1 MSVERI
7 HSIPGISKPR
17 PTFVLAKPL
26 FILFFLSNDEEMP
39 EQWIIRVEG
48 KEYGPADLATLRE
61 WKADG
66 RVLPT
71 NPARMVD
78 VDLWKTAGDIPGLF
92 QVARPPVQT
101 TVEAKARPARTVS
114 RAETSDRIAADTAAP
129 TSLEPPSRNI
139 LVETFRI
146 YFRGFFQF
154 LCLALLSIVPILCAE
169 FASRFIDTAPGVN
182 VDLRTLVAVA
192 FGLCM
197 LVLRIVL
204 IPVYIAGIQILTA
217 ELATGHRIG
226 FLSVLNGAVK
236 YWPRVAGLGLF
247 VYGVFFLLTLFALGI
262 AVMVVTSATLFSIV
276 LALGLLAF
284 QVWLFGRFFI
294 NVLFWQQFTVL
305 ENATAT
311 DALRES
317 KNLARSGRDLPWY
330 QRPLWRG
337 ALIVSIWFAFVIAV
351 TIIPVWPMLRDYL
364 AELMRTQDPQALLQK
379 MNASLKAHGFD
390 YPALALNI
398 LQRILQPLLG
408 IAFVVLYL
416 DSRQEE

>member
-1 MSVERI
+1 M
-7 HSIPGISKPR
+7 
-17 PTFVLAKPL
+17 A
-26 FILFFLSNDEEMP
+26 
-39 EQWIIRVEG
+39 EQWIIQVQG
-48 KEYGPADLATLRE
+48 KEYGPADLDTLRE

-66 RVLPT
+66 RVLPA

-78 VDLWKTAGDIPGLF
+78 VDPAAGGLSEMEALWKTAADIPGLF
-92 QVARPPVQT
+92 QVEAPPVQ
-101 TVEAKARPARTVS
+101 VEAGSQPSATYAQDSGVPEEVRDPK
-114 RAETSDRIAADTAAP
+114 TASKPP
-129 TSLEPPSRNI
+129 TRNI

-154 LCLALLSIVPILCAE
+154 FCLSLLSILPILCAE
-169 FASRFIDTAPGVN
+169 FTSRFIDTAPGVN

-197 LVLRIVL
+197 LILRIVL
-204 IPVYIAGIQILTA
+204 IPVYIAGIQILAA

-247 VYGVFFLLTLFALGI
+247 VFGVFILLIAFALFIMGMI
-262 AVMVVTSATLFSIV
+262 VIGANSLPMIV
-276 LALGLLAF
+276 LALGLLVF

-305 ENATAT
+305 ENASAT

-317 KNLARSGRDLPWY
+317 RSLARGGRDLSWY
-330 QRPLWRG
+330 QRPIWRG
-337 ALIVSIWFAFVIAV
+337 ALIVSLWFAFVLAI
-351 TIIPVWPMLRDYL
+351 TIVPQWAMLRDYFV
-364 AELMRTQDPQALLQK
+364 ELMRTQDPQALYQK
-379 MNASLKAHGFD
+379 MNAALQTHGVD
-390 YPALALNI
+390 YTALGVSV

-416 DSRQEE
+416 DSKGDDRA

>member
-1 MSVERI
+1 M
-7 HSIPGISKPR
+7 
-17 PTFVLAKPL
+17 A
-26 FILFFLSNDEEMP
+26 
-39 EQWIIRVEG
+39 EQWIIRVGG

-61 WKADG
+61 WKTDG

-71 NPARMVD
+71 NPARGVD
-78 VDLWKTAGDIPGLF
+78 VDSAAVAISAKEAPWKTAGDIPGLF
-92 QVARPPVQT
+92 QVEPPPVQAR
-101 TVEAKARPARTVS
+101 VEANASPARTVS
-114 RAETSDRIAADTAAP
+114 RAGASGRIVADTAATT
-129 TSLEPPSRNI
+129 TSKPPSRNI

-154 LCLALLSIVPILCAE
+154 FCLALLSIVPILCAE
-169 FASRFIDTAPGVN
+169 LTSRFIDTAPGLN
-182 VDLRTLVAVA
+182 VDLRTLVAMA

-247 VYGVFFLLTLFALGI
+247 VYGVFFLLILFALGI
-262 AVMVVTSATLFSIV
+262 AIMVVTSATLFSIV

-305 ENATAT
+305 ENSTAA

-317 KNLARSGRDLPWY
+317 RELARSGRDLPWY

-337 ALIVSIWFAFVIAV
+337 AFIVSIWFAFVIAITV
-351 TIIPVWPMLRDYL
+351 VPEWPMLRDYFV
-364 AELMRTQDPQALLQK
+364 ELMRTQDPQALMQK
-379 MNASLKAHGFD
+379 MNTSLQTHGFN

-408 IAFVVLYL
+408 VAFVVLYL
-416 DSRQEE
+416 DSIGDNES

>member
-1 MSVERI
+1 
-7 HSIPGISKPR
+7 
-17 PTFVLAKPL
+17 
-26 FILFFLSNDEEMP
+26 MP

-48 KEYGPADLATLRE
+48 KEYGPADLAMLRD
-61 WKADG
+61 WKTDG

-71 NPARMVD
+71 NPARRVNVD
-78 VDLWKTAGDIPGLF
+78 PAAAAISAKEALWETAGNIPGLF
-92 QVARPPVQT
+92 QVETPPVQ
-101 TVEAKARPARTVS
+101 VEAGSRRSAAYAQGSGVPKEVRDQKSVS
-114 RAETSDRIAADTAAP
+114 K
-129 TSLEPPSRNI
+129 PPSRNI

-169 FASRFIDTAPGVN
+169 LTSRFIDTAPGVN
-182 VDLRTLVAVA
+182 VDLRSLIAVA

-197 LVLRIVL
+197 FVLRIVL

-217 ELATGHRIG
+217 ELATRHRIG

-247 VYGVFFLLTLFALGI
+247 VYGVFFLLILFALGI
-262 AVMVVTSATLFSIV
+262 AIMVVTSATLFSIV

-305 ENATAT
+305 ENATAA

-317 KNLARSGRDLPWY
+317 RKLARSGHDLPWY

-337 ALIVSIWFAFVIAV
+337 ALIVSLWFAFALAV
-351 TIIPVWPMLRDYL
+351 TVIPVWPMLRDYFV
-364 AELMRTQDPQALLQK
+364 ELMRTQDPQALLQK
-379 MNASLKAHGFD
+379 MNTSLQTHGVD

-416 DSRQEE
+416 DSRREE

>member
-1 MSVERI
+1 M
-7 HSIPGISKPR
+7 
-17 PTFVLAKPL
+17 A
-26 FILFFLSNDEEMP
+26 
-39 EQWIIRVEG
+39 EQWIIRVQG

-66 RVLPT
+66 RVLPA
-71 NPARMVD
+71 NPARQAD
-78 VDLWKTAGDIPGLF
+78 VEEALWKTVGDIPGLF
-92 QVARPPVQT
+92 RVEPPPVQAS
-101 TVEAKARPARTVS
+101 VEANASPARTVS
-114 RAETSDRIAADTAAP
+114 RASTSGGIAADTAAP
-129 TSLEPPSRNI
+129 TVSKPPSRNI

-154 LCLALLSIVPILCAE
+154 FCLSLLSIVPIVCAE
-169 FASRFIDTAPGVN
+169 LTSRFVDTTPGVN

-204 IPVYIAGIQILTA
+204 VPVYIAGIQILTA
-217 ELATGHRIG
+217 ELATGHRLG
-226 FLSVLNGAVK
+226 FFSVLNAAVK

-247 VYGVFFLLTLFALGI
+247 VYGVFFLLILFALGI
-262 AVMVVTSATLFSIV
+262 AIMVVTSAALFSIV

-305 ENATAT
+305 ENANVSE
-311 DALRES
+311 ALRES
-317 KNLARSGRDLPWY
+317 RRLARSGRDFPWY

-337 ALIVSIWFAFVIAV
+337 ALIVSIWIAFALAIAV
-351 TIIPVWPMLRDYL
+351 VAMWPRLAAEWPLVRDSFSQL
-364 AELMRTQDPQALLQK
+364 GVAQDPQVVLQK
-379 MNASLKAHGFD
+379 MMASLPKNQAASFSELG
-390 YPALALNI
+390 LTV

>member
-1 MSVERI
+1 M
-7 HSIPGISKPR
+7 
-17 PTFVLAKPL
+17 A
-26 FILFFLSNDEEMP
+26 
-39 EQWIIRVEG
+39 EQWIIRVQG

-66 RVLPT
+66 RVLPA
-71 NPARMVD
+71 NPAQQAD
-78 VDLWKTAGDIPGLF
+78 VNEAHWKTAGDIPGLF
-92 QVARPPVQT
+92 QVEPPPVQG
-101 TVEAKARPARTVS
+101 PARNQRSAAYTQGSGEPKEISDQKSKS
-114 RAETSDRIAADTAAP
+114 R
-129 TSLEPPSRNI
+129 PPSRNI

-154 LCLALLSIVPILCAE
+154 FCLSLLSIVPIVCAE
-169 FASRFIDTAPGVN
+169 LTSRFIDTAPGVN
-182 VDLRTLVAVA
+182 VDLRSLVAVA

-197 LVLRIVL
+197 LVLRLVL
-204 IPVYIAGIQILTA
+204 IPIYIAGIQILTA
-217 ELATGHRIG
+217 EFATGHRIG
-226 FLSVLNGAVK
+226 FFSVLNAAVK

-247 VYGVFFLLTLFALGI
+247 VYGVFFLLILFALGI
-262 AVMVVTSATLFSIV
+262 AIMVVTSAALFSIV

-305 ENATAT
+305 ENANVSE
-311 DALRES
+311 ALRES
-317 KNLARSGRDLPWY
+317 RRLARSGRDLPWY

-337 ALIVSIWFAFVIAV
+337 ALIVSIWIAFALAIAV
-351 TIIPVWPMLRDYL
+351 VAMWPRLAAEWPLVRDSFSQL
-364 AELMRTQDPQALLQK
+364 GVAQDPQVVLQK
-379 MNASLKAHGFD
+379 MMASLPKNQTASFSELG
-390 YPALALNI
+390 LTV

>member
-1 MSVERI
+1 M
-7 HSIPGISKPR
+7 
-17 PTFVLAKPL
+17 A
-26 FILFFLSNDEEMP
+26 
-39 EQWIIRVEG
+39 EQWIIRVGG

-61 WKADG
+61 WKTDG

-71 NPARMVD
+71 NPARGVD
-78 VDLWKTAGDIPGLF
+78 VDSAAVAISAKEAPWKTAGDIPGLF
-92 QVARPPVQT
+92 QVEPPPVQAR
-101 TVEAKARPARTVS
+101 VEANASPARTVS
-114 RAETSDRIAADTAAP
+114 RAGASGRIVAATAATT
-129 TSLEPPSRNI
+129 TSKPPSRNI

-154 LCLALLSIVPILCAE
+154 FCLALLSIVPILCAE
-169 FASRFIDTAPGVN
+169 LTSRFIDTAPGVN
-182 VDLRTLVAVA
+182 VDVRTLVAMA

-226 FLSVLNGAVK
+226 FRSVLNGAVK

-247 VYGVFFLLTLFALGI
+247 VYGVFFLLILFALGI
-262 AVMVVTSATLFSIV
+262 AIMVVTSATLFSIV

-305 ENATAT
+305 ENATAA

-317 KNLARSGRDLPWY
+317 RELARSGRDLPWY

-337 ALIVSIWFAFVIAV
+337 AFIVSIWFAFVIAITV
-351 TIIPVWPMLRDYL
+351 VPEWPMLRDYFV
-364 AELMRTQDPQALLQK
+364 ELMRTQDPQALMQK
-379 MNASLKAHGFD
+379 MNTSLQTHGFN

-416 DSRQEE
+416 DSIGGNES

>member
-1 MSVERI
+1 M
-7 HSIPGISKPR
+7 
-17 PTFVLAKPL
+17 A
-26 FILFFLSNDEEMP
+26 
-39 EQWIIRVEG
+39 EQWIIRVGG

-61 WKADG
+61 WKTDG

-71 NPARMVD
+71 NPARGVD
-78 VDLWKTAGDIPGLF
+78 VDSAAVAISAKEAPWKTAGDIPGLF
-92 QVARPPVQT
+92 QVEPPPVQAR
-101 TVEAKARPARTVS
+101 VEANASPARTVS
-114 RAETSDRIAADTAAP
+114 RAGASGRIVAATAATT
-129 TSLEPPSRNI
+129 TSKPPSRNI

-154 LCLALLSIVPILCAE
+154 FCLALLSIVPILCAE
-169 FASRFIDTAPGVN
+169 LTSRFIDTAPGVN
-182 VDLRTLVAVA
+182 VDLRTLVAMA

-247 VYGVFFLLTLFALGI
+247 VYGVFFLLILFALGI
-262 AVMVVTSATLFSIV
+262 AIMVVTSATLFSIV

-305 ENATAT
+305 ENSTAA

-317 KNLARSGRDLPWY
+317 RELARSGRDLHWY

-337 ALIVSIWFAFVIAV
+337 AFIVSIWFAFVIAITV
-351 TIIPVWPMLRDYL
+351 VPEWPMLRDYFV
-364 AELMRTQDPQALLQK
+364 ELMRTQDPQALMQK
-379 MNASLKAHGFD
+379 MNTSLQTHGFN

-416 DSRQEE
+416 DSIGDNES

>member
-1 MSVERI
+1 M
-7 HSIPGISKPR
+7 
-17 PTFVLAKPL
+17 A
-26 FILFFLSNDEEMP
+26 
-39 EQWIIRVEG
+39 EQWIIRVGG

-61 WKADG
+61 WKTDG

-71 NPARMVD
+71 NPARGVD
-78 VDLWKTAGDIPGLF
+78 VDSAAVAISAKEAPWKTAGDIPGLF
-92 QVARPPVQT
+92 QVEPPPVQAR
-101 TVEAKARPARTVS
+101 VEANASPARTVS
-114 RAETSDRIAADTAAP
+114 RAGASGRIAAETAATT
-129 TSLEPPSRNI
+129 TSKPPSRNI

-154 LCLALLSIVPILCAE
+154 FCLALLSIVPILCAE
-169 FASRFIDTAPGVN
+169 LTSRFIDTAPGVN
-182 VDLRTLVAVA
+182 VDLRTLVAMA

-247 VYGVFFLLTLFALGI
+247 VYGVFFLLILFALGI
-262 AVMVVTSATLFSIV
+262 AIMVVTSATLFSIV

-305 ENATAT
+305 ENSTAA

-317 KNLARSGRDLPWY
+317 RELARSGRDLPWY

-337 ALIVSIWFAFVIAV
+337 AFIVSIWFAFVIAITV
-351 TIIPVWPMLRDYL
+351 VPEWPMLRDYFV
-364 AELMRTQDPQALLQK
+364 ELMRTQDPQALMQK
-379 MNASLKAHGFD
+379 MNTSLQTHGFN

-416 DSRQEE
+416 DSIGDNES

>member
-1 MSVERI
+1 M
-7 HSIPGISKPR
+7 
-17 PTFVLAKPL
+17 A
-26 FILFFLSNDEEMP
+26 
-39 EQWIIRVEG
+39 EQWIIRVGG

-61 WKADG
+61 WKTAG
-66 RVLPT
+66 RVLRT
-71 NPARMVD
+71 NPARGVD
-78 VDLWKTAGDIPGLF
+78 VDSAAVAISAKEAPWKTAGDIPGLL
-92 QVARPPVQT
+92 QVEPPPVQARI
-101 TVEAKARPARTVS
+101 EANANPARTVS
-114 RAETSDRIAADTAAP
+114 RAGASGRIVADTAATT
-129 TSLEPPSRNI
+129 TSKPPSRNI

-154 LCLALLSIVPILCAE
+154 FCLALLSIVPILCAE
-169 FASRFIDTAPGVN
+169 LTSRFIDTAPGLN
-182 VDLRTLVAVA
+182 VDLRTLVAMA

-247 VYGVFFLLTLFALGI
+247 VYGVFFLLILFALGI
-262 AVMVVTSATLFSIV
+262 AIMVVTSATLFSIV

-305 ENATAT
+305 ENANTNE
-311 DALRES
+311 ALRES
-317 KNLARSGRDLPWY
+317 RRLARSGRDLPWY

-337 ALIVSIWFAFVIAV
+337 ALIVSLWVAFVLAI
-351 TIIPVWPMLRDYL
+351 TITPAWPMLRDYFV
-364 AELMRTQDPQALLQK
+364 ELTRTQDPQVLLQK
-379 MNASLKAHGFD
+379 MNASLQTHGVN
-390 YPALALNI
+390 YPVLALSI

-416 DSRQEE
+416 DSRQAE

>member
-1 MSVERI
+1 MF
-7 HSIPGISKPR
+7 HDQ
-17 PTFVLAKPL
+17 A
-26 FILFFLSNDEEMP
+26 MP

-61 WKADG
+61 WKIDG

-71 NPARMVD
+71 NPARMAD
-78 VDLWKTAGDIPGLF
+78 VDPAAVATSAKEALWETAGDIPGLF
-92 QVARPPVQT
+92 QVEPPPVQVG
-101 TVEAKARPARTVS
+101 VEARVS
-114 RAETSDRIAADTAAP
+114 RAADSGRIAAATAATT
-129 TSLEPPSRNI
+129 TSKPPSRNI

-154 LCLALLSIVPILCAE
+154 FCLSLLSIIPILCAE
-169 FASRFIDTAPGVN
+169 LTSRFIDTAPGVN
-182 VDLRTLVAVA
+182 VDLRTLVAVS

-197 LVLRIVL
+197 LILRVVL

-226 FLSVLNGAVK
+226 FFSVLNGAVK

-247 VYGVFFLLTLFALGI
+247 VYGVFFLLILFALGI
-262 AVMVVTSATLFSIV
+262 AIMVITSSTLFSIV

-305 ENATAT
+305 ENANAT

-337 ALIVSIWFAFVIAV
+337 AFIVSIWFAFALAI
-351 TIIPVWPMLRDYL
+351 TITPAWPMLRDYFV
-364 AELMRTQDPQALLQK
+364 ELMRTQDPQALLQK
-379 MNASLKAHGFD
+379 MNANLQTHGFD
-390 YPALALNI
+390 YPALALSI
-398 LQRILQPLLG
+398 LQRVLQPLLG

-416 DSRQEE
+416 DSKGDDHP

>member
-1 MSVERI
+1 
-7 HSIPGISKPR
+7 
-17 PTFVLAKPL
+17 
-26 FILFFLSNDEEMP
+26 MP

-66 RVLPT
+66 RVLPA
-71 NPARMVD
+71 NPARQAD
-78 VDLWKTAGDIPGLF
+78 VEEAHWKTAGDIPGLF
-92 QVARPPVQT
+92 QVEPPPVQT
-101 TVEAKARPARTVS
+101 NVEANASPARTVS
-114 RAETSDRIAADTAAP
+114 RAGASGIAADTATT
-129 TSLEPPSRNI
+129 TSKPPSRNI

-154 LCLALLSIVPILCAE
+154 FGLSLLSIVPILCAE
-169 FASRFIDTAPGVN
+169 LSSRFVDTAPGVN
-182 VDLRTLVAVA
+182 ADLRTLVAVA

-204 IPVYIAGIQILTA
+204 VPVYIAGIQILTA
-217 ELATGHRIG
+217 ELATGHRLG
-226 FLSVLNGAVK
+226 FFSVLNAAVK

-247 VYGVFFLLTLFALGI
+247 VYGVFFLLILFALGI
-262 AVMVVTSATLFSIV
+262 GIMVVTSASLFSIV

-351 TIIPVWPMLRDYL
+351 TIIPVWPRLAAEWPLVRDSFSQL
-364 AELMRTQDPQALLQK
+364 GVAQDPQVVLQK
-379 MNASLKAHGFD
+379 MMASLPKNQTASFSELG
-390 YPALALNI
+390 LTV

-416 DSRQEE
+416 DT

>member
-1 MSVERI
+1 M
-7 HSIPGISKPR
+7 
-17 PTFVLAKPL
+17 A
-26 FILFFLSNDEEMP
+26 
-39 EQWIIRVEG
+39 EQWIIRVGG

-61 WKADG
+61 WKTDG

-71 NPARMVD
+71 NPARGVD
-78 VDLWKTAGDIPGLF
+78 VDSAAVAISAKEAPWKTAGDIPGLF
-92 QVARPPVQT
+92 QVEPPPVQAR
-101 TVEAKARPARTVS
+101 VEANASPARTVS
-114 RAETSDRIAADTAAP
+114 RAGASGRIAAETAATT
-129 TSLEPPSRNI
+129 TSKPPSRNI

-154 LCLALLSIVPILCAE
+154 FCLALLSIVPILCAE
-169 FASRFIDTAPGVN
+169 LTSRFIDTAPGVN
-182 VDLRTLVAVA
+182 VDVRTLVAMA

-247 VYGVFFLLTLFALGI
+247 VYGVFFLLILFALGI
-262 AVMVVTSATLFSIV
+262 AIMVVTSATLFSIV

-305 ENATAT
+305 ENSTAA

-317 KNLARSGRDLPWY
+317 RELARSGRDLPWY

-337 ALIVSIWFAFVIAV
+337 AFIVSIWFAFVIAITV
-351 TIIPVWPMLRDYL
+351 VPEWPMLRDYFV
-364 AELMRTQDPQALLQK
+364 ELMRTQDPQALMQK
-379 MNASLKAHGFD
+379 MNTSLQTHGFN

-408 IAFVVLYL
+408 VAFVVLYL
-416 DSRQEE
+416 DSIGDNES